1 MGKATATTE
10 IYTTLKSSAASDVY
24 TTQGEGEE
32 DGRIAI
38 PAALQSYMG
47 GPG

>member
-1 MGKATATTE
+1 VME
-10 IYTTLKSSAASDVY
+10 NY
-24 TTQGEGEE
+24 QQE

-47 GPG
+47 GLTHIG